1 MLLPTETLA
10 WALLSRGQPCCCPCH
25 DPPTPCAP
33 SALQAG
39 QFIQAKTSED
49 GKPGFFAIASAP
61 GADKENGTVELL
73 IKSQPGA
80 TAEQLC
86 AAESGEAAGRQGW
99 LGDTR
104 AGRWTVW
111 CCKIMQVQVLKE
123 LCCRMAA
130 QSGPDGHEPKL
141 QLHPTRRQP
150 ACGMHMPP
158 HVHAPCLHATRPT
171 PAPQARSCW

>member
-1 MLLPTETLA
+1 MLLLTQILA

-86 AAESGEAAGRQGW
+86 AAESGEAAGWRGE
-99 LGDTR
+99 LGGSR
-104 AGRWTVW
+104 ARWRTIR
-111 CCKIMQVQVLKE
+111 CCKQNE
-123 LCCRMAA
+123 
-130 QSGPDGHEPKL
+130 DE
-141 QLHPTRRQP
+141 
-150 ACGMHMPP
+150 
-158 HVHAPCLHATRPT
+158 
-171 PAPQARSCW
+171 